1 MKWSII
7 HLLAF
12 LAFLAT
18 YIHAA
23 PVGTEAAAPKPVA
36 ERYIEDQCSDF
47 QRAQIQTA
55 QGQCVKLALRAAKA
69 AYEDSRFPAYF
80 HSDSSDI
87 RAKVASRF
95 HAIAK
100 ECTKPRLG
108 YHCSCEPDQCKPG
121 EVAFYTSEDDFGV
134 TFCQSFYGMPL
145 VNPKPT
151 GQGGDRGTVILHE
164 LTHSPVIYHPGTHD
178 LEYGFHNTTERVKT
192 TEAALDNADS
202 FVLFAQDA
210 LYNSYSLNGQ
220 VVDCFPDQ
228 YLCHAIGVQLSAAGN
243 SAVKVV
249 VTNNGD
255 MALNLLRTATLFDE
269 KLPVERISMFASNSS
284 IKVPFEGI
292 SRVHLDTDNLST
304 DDFLVLGAG
313 AKKELTIEAASLHDL
328 SNGGSFDVFA
338 NGMLQYANTNSTELV
353 GHLEYT
359 SNKLSITVN
368 GTEAA
373 THKPV
378 AERWADPYFCR
389 RFIAFMNDQ
398 IAEAQKNCQ
407 KLALGA
413 AAAARAGHRHLETFF
428 HSRTQATKD
437 AVSARYTAIAQEC
450 ANPSASLNLYCH
462 DRIGNCN
469 GNLAYYA
476 RLGLG
481 ITFCADYWDLPAVA
495 KGQCSAKDQGTVLLH
510 EMTHSSEVY
519 SPGTKDWAYDY
530 WPSVKLSSRKA
541 LNNADSFKLF
551 ANHVRWGC

>member
-7 HLLAF
+7 HFLAF

-36 ERYIEDQCSDF
+36 ERYFEDQCSDF

-108 YHCSCEPDQCKPG
+108 YHCSYEPDQCKPG

-202 FVLFAQDA
+202 FVLFAQE
-210 LYNSYSLNGQ
+210 L
-220 VVDCFPDQ
+220 
-228 YLCHAIGVQLSAAGN
+228 GVQLTAAGN

-255 MALNLLRTATLFDE
+255 MALNLLRRATLFDE

-292 SRVHLDTDNLST
+292 SGVYLDTDNLST
-304 DDFLVLGAG
+304 DDFLVLEAG
-313 AKKELTIEAASLHDL
+313 DKKELTIEAASLHDL

-353 GHLEYT
+353 GHLQYS

-551 ANHVRWGC
+551 ANPESQTLALGKM

>member
-7 HLLAF
+7 HFLAF

-36 ERYIEDQCSDF
+36 ERYFDDQCKNW
-47 QRAQIQTA
+47 QRAAIQTA
-55 QGQCVKLALRAAKA
+55 RGQCVKLASHAAEA
-69 AYEDSRFPAYF
+69 AHGDTRFPAYF
-80 HSDSSDI
+80 HSDSSEI
-87 RAKVASRF
+87 RDP
-95 HAIAK
+95 AI
-100 ECTKPRLG
+100 
-108 YHCSCEPDQCKPG
+108 Y
-121 EVAFYTSEDDFGV
+121 Y
-134 TFCQSFYGMPL
+134 
-145 VNPKPT
+145 
-151 GQGGDRGTVILHE
+151 
-164 LTHSPVIYHPGTHD
+164 PGTLD
-178 LEYGFHNTTERVKT
+178 LAYGFHNTTERVKT
-192 TEAALDNADS
+192 TEAALNNADS
-202 FVLFAQDA
+202 FVLFAQDM

-220 VVDCFPDQ
+220 VVDCFPDPSQ
-228 YLCHAIGVQLSAAGN
+228 CQAIGVQLTAAGN
-243 SAVKVV
+243 SAIKVV

-255 MALNLLRTATLFDE
+255 TALNLLRTATLFDD

-292 SRVHLDTDNLST
+292 SGVQLDTDNLST
-304 DDFLVLGAG
+304 DDFLVLEAG
-313 AKKELTIEAASLHDL
+313 DKKELTIEAASLHDL

-353 GHLEYT
+353 GHLQYS

>member
-1 MKWSII
+1 
-7 HLLAF
+7 
-12 LAFLAT
+12 
-18 YIHAA
+18 
-23 PVGTEAAAPKPVA
+23 
-36 ERYIEDQCSDF
+36 
-47 QRAQIQTA
+47 
-55 QGQCVKLALRAAKA
+55 
-69 AYEDSRFPAYF
+69 
-80 HSDSSDI
+80 
-87 RAKVASRF
+87 
-95 HAIAK
+95 
-100 ECTKPRLG
+100 
-108 YHCSCEPDQCKPG
+108 
-121 EVAFYTSEDDFGV
+121 
-134 TFCQSFYGMPL
+134 MPL
-145 VNPKPT
+145 VNRE
-151 GQGGDRGTVILHE
+151 GINGDQGTVLLHE
-164 LTHSPVIYHPGTHD
+164 LTHSPAIYYPGTLD
-178 LEYGFHNTTERVKT
+178 LAYGFHNTTERVKT
-192 TEAALDNADS
+192 TEAALNNADS
-202 FVLFAQDA
+202 FVMFAQDM

-220 VVDCFPDQ
+220 VVDCFPDPSQ
-228 YLCHAIGVQLSAAGN
+228 CQAIGVQLTAAGN
-243 SAVKVV
+243 SAIKVV

-255 MALNLLRTATLFDE
+255 TALNLLRRATLFDE

-292 SRVHLDTDNLST
+292 SGVHLDTDNLST

-313 AKKELTIEAASLHDL
+313 DKKELTIEAASLHDL

-338 NGMLQYANTNSTELV
+338 NGMLQYANTNSTELI
-353 GHLEYT
+353 GHLEYS

-551 ANHVRWGC
+551 ANPES